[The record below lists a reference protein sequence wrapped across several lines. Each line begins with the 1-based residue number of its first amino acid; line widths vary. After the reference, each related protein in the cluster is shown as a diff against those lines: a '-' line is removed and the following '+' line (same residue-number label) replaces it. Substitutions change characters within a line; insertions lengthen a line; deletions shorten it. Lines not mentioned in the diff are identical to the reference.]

1 MEFLLQQK
9 VGLFYSTV
17 FYLFKVSVEIP
28 GDDVISSRSS
38 KLVMVSISNIN
49 KELTATAI
57 EFFGKREFAQYFFR
71 AVFLSAITLSRFY
84 FGYYSIQR
92 KGKGASTQLWLHVLV
107 PL

>member
-38 KLVMVSISNIN
+38 KLVMVSNIN
-49 KELTATAI
+49 KDSTATAI
-57 EFFGKREFAQYFFR
+57 EFFRKHEFAQYLFR
-71 AVFLSAITLSRFY
+71 AVF
-84 FGYYSIQR
+84 
-92 KGKGASTQLWLHVLV
+92 
-107 PL
+107 